1 MELEENDTT
10 TDKDMLKLM
19 NSKSDKIIKNLNS
32 LVPDGET
39 KLSEEIINDN
49 VGNEVMQ
56 VWLARVAIAEG
67 LL

>member
-1 MELEENDTT
+1 
-10 TDKDMLKLM
+10 M